1 MAKFLHSQTCILPK
15 VPAPESERIEEAT
28 VPSIDIFINPAKKKE
43 MGEVVKR
50 KQDIAKNYFRTA
62 NMRTLYPHL
71 FEILWESTL
80 PCFGESDSL
89 LVSCELAGTNI
100 NCTDLFSRVPTD
112 KGMCC
117 ALNAEDPLKDSEYKK
132 LVEQMQGQSE
142 TLKVRSAAGQESGL
156 SLTLDLHSN
165 TVSFGTHDQ
174 RHSAFSVFVGAPQ
187 EFPMMR
193 EHGIQ
198 LEPGREHFIDLSA
211 DLVTTNNLRDI
222 EPSARDCFFTDE
234 GDLDFYESY
243 TFSNCRLECGI
254 KKAEDKYNCIPWH
267 LPQVPESRI
276 SKFFIH
282 PNFPGSQLHCL
293 RPLDCKEIHQ
303 VLERVV

>member
-1 MAKFLHSQTCILPK
+1 M
-15 VPAPESERIEEAT
+15 
-28 VPSIDIFINPAKKKE
+28 PSIDIFMNPAKKKE
-43 MGEVVKR
+43 MGEVVKK

-71 FEILWESTL
+71 FQILWESTL
-80 PCFGESDSL
+80 PCFGGNDSL

-100 NCTDLFSRVPTD
+100 NCSDLFSRVPTD

-117 ALNAEDPLKDSEYKK
+117 ALNAKDPLKDSKYKK

-142 TLKVRSAAGQESGL
+142 TKKVRSEAGQEDGL

-165 TVSFGTHDQ
+165 SVSFGTLRQ
-174 RHSAFSVFVGAPQ
+174 RHSAFSVFIGAPH

-198 LEPGREHFIDLSA
+198 LRPGLEHFIDLSA
-211 DLVTTNNLRDI
+211 TLLTTNDLRDMD
-222 EPSARDCFFTDE
+222 PSARDCFFEDE
-234 GDLDFYESY
+234 GDMDFYESY

-254 KKAEDKYNCIPWH
+254 KKAEAKYNCIPWY
-267 LPQVPESRI
+267 LPQVTHRESKI
-276 SKFFIH
+276 PTFIIH
-282 PNFPGSQLHCL
+282 PNFQGSQLHCL
-293 RPLDCKEIHQ
+293 RPLDCKKIHQ
-303 VLERVV
+303 IHEEVFAHL